1 MAHVGLG
8 ASAPERCA
16 PVRLYKKGL
25 QVMRF
30 EVLYANSTPKLYRSG
45 MMERY
50 SSGKVSQ
57 SHDAHARLPY
67 VYPCPC
73 GHHCGLP
80 LVRVALHFCPG
91 AIHEAPRLSRG
102 VHRGPD
108 GHEYPCALPS
118 HHGAGRCILP
128 SRSAYR
134 CRDEVAPSRTE
145 AVPSEVQ
152 NYLPDLGPPRAG
164 APTTKR
170 AAQRI
175 LLSSLRCR
183 WTFWIT
189 CSARSRSPGE
199 PDTACLH
206 CTHVRA

>member
-1 MAHVGLG
+1 VARVGLG

-16 PVRLYKKGL
+16 PVSLWKKGL

-45 MMERY
+45 MMGGVQFRQSIPVTRCPRTPPIRPPVPLRPPLWLT
-50 SSGKVSQ
+50 SSS
-57 SHDAHARLPY
+57 R
-67 VYPCPC
+67 CPS
-73 GHHCGLP
+73 
-80 LVRVALHFCPG
+80 FCPG

-145 AVPSEVQ
+145 ALPSEVQ
-152 NYLPDLGPPRAG
+152 NYLPDLGPPHAG

-175 LLSSLRCR
+175 LLSS
-183 WTFWIT
+183 
-189 CSARSRSPGE
+189 
-199 PDTACLH
+199 
-206 CTHVRA
+206 